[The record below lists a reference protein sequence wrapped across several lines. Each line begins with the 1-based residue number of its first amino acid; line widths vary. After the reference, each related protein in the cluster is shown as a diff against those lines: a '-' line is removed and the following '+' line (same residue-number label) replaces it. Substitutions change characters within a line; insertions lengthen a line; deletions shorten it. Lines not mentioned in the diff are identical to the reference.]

1 MSARLNARR
10 KYWKKTLIGRK
21 RRASEPLSDRRYP
34 TAPLENI
41 GRNSHWLQTSSEPL
55 SDRGYHPTAS
65 LDLLIGTFSLT
76 CTRSTGSTAIY
87 INVVQLDSVGGGTS
101 PRQLC
106 THYSSFNVPKIH
118 IVIAKV
124 TMLSQAKVCQL
135 SIGWRSPGMWN
146 RSILT

>member
-1 MSARLNARR
+1 MSARLNPDEH
-10 KYWKKTLIGRK
+10 IGRK
-21 RRASEPLSDRRYP
+21 LLLAANVERASHCRTEDTLQPRSK
-34 TAPLENI
+34 I

-55 SDRGYHPTAS
+55 SDRGYHPQATAS

-124 TMLSQAKVCQL
+124 TMLCAQAKVCQL
-135 SIGWRSPGMWN
+135 SIGWRSPVHVE
-146 RSILT
+146 